1 MCILYKY
8 SSSALSTWRQVGLF
22 NDSELVPACP
32 NCRECQKHANILLR
46 VNTLPQL
53 WALKPCWFGLAVY
66 EQFPSKHKRPFLN
79 YLFISFFSN
88 PAFSKAP
95 TASTIQASAL
105 PRRQTGH
112 SRTRSKSRAKI
123 CHSICQSGRRGHN
136 LLWLAA
142 YLSRYSPALE
152 ERQKQEEA
160 YAGSSYNTDLVVGWI

>member
-1 MCILYKY
+1 MHHPHEDKWVYLTTQNSFQRAQIAGNVKSTQTFYCELTRYH
-8 SSSALSTWRQVGLF
+8 SSGHLSLA
-22 NDSELVPACP
+22 DLVWLCM
-32 NCRECQKHANILLR
+32 NSFLL
-46 VNTLPQL
+46 NTKGHF
-53 WALKPCWFGLAVY
+53 WII
-66 EQFPSKHKRPFLN
+66 
-79 YLFISFFSN
+79 YLFIFFSN

>member
-1 MCILYKY
+1 MHRPHEDKWVYLTTQNSFQRAQIAGNVKNTQTFYCELTRYH
-8 SSSALSTWRQVGLF
+8 SSGHLSLA
-22 NDSELVPACP
+22 DLV
-32 NCRECQKHANILLR
+32 
-46 VNTLPQL
+46 
-53 WALKPCWFGLAVY
+53 WPCMNS
-66 EQFPSKHKRPFLN
+66 FPSKHKRSFLN
-79 YLFISFFSN
+79 YLFI
-88 PAFSKAP
+88 FSKAP

-152 ERQKQEEA
+152 ERQKQEEV
-160 YAGSSYNTDLVVGWI
+160 YAGSSYNTDLVVG